1 MKFAPFSYACPT
13 EAAEA
18 VRLCAEAAGAGLGAR
33 FIAGGQS
40 LLPALAFRLDQPGTL
55 IDIGRIG
62 ALRGVT
68 LHEGRLMIGAL
79 TTHATLERDPLIA
92 RHAPMLAHAAGF
104 IAHAAIRNRGTIGG
118 SICNADPAAELP
130 AVVVALGARLHLLGP
145 AGARAI
151 EAGRFF
157 RGYYETAKAAEEL
170 LTSIEIPIAAAADR
184 WAFGEL
190 ARRRGDYALAGVAVA
205 ASGAPRIVWF
215 GVGDGPR
222 RDGAAEAALA
232 AGAPAA
238 EIAQA
243 ALAGIE
249 VASDHTTDAET
260 RARIARVVLRRALTG
275 AGLAA

>member
-62 ALRGVT
+62 ALHGVT

-92 RHAPMLAHAAGF
+92 RHAPMLAHAAAF

-145 AGARAI
+145 GGARAI

-170 LTSIEIPIAAAADR
+170 LTSIEIPIAVAADR
-184 WAFGEL
+184 CIDRVAEGALEARIQPGVEEHLIAGLSQYINCSLQANLAFCE
-190 ARRRGDYALAGVAVA
+190 
-205 ASGAPRIVWF
+205 GACFI
-215 GVGDGPR
+215 
-222 RDGAAEAALA
+222 GAQNVH
-232 AGAPAA
+232 AA
-238 EIAQA
+238 EILNGSEA
-243 ALAGIE
+243 AHNH
-249 VASDHTTDAET
+249 V
-260 RARIARVVLRRALTG
+260 
-275 AGLAA
+275 